1 MRIYSLIIFFLFIA
15 RLQGQTITNTVNTD
29 PYFECLKLYL
39 SSLIEMG
46 IYTTGDTAYVSHRD
60 YSSDY
65 TGSYHDVFIKM
76 VNNELLFELTKKK
89 RAIRVLVI
97 NPLEFKD
104 GYATINVVNFGTS
117 RKRKHYTL
125 INNGFNRIKVGFDC
139 KVGKYEYEVVD
150 SH

>member
-15 RLQGQTITNTVNTD
+15 RLQGQTITNTVNTY

-76 VNNELLFELTKKK
+76 VNNELLFE
-89 RAIRVLVI
+89 
-97 NPLEFKD
+97 
-104 GYATINVVNFGTS
+104 
-117 RKRKHYTL
+117 
-125 INNGFNRIKVGFDC
+125 
-139 KVGKYEYEVVD
+139 
-150 SH
+150 